1 MNNRIKAIREER
13 GIEQKDFADAM
24 GVDRITVWR
33 WENSHTAV
41 PYETAR
47 KMAQYFQVTPTY
59 IFPDLAEV
67 PPALEEETTRA

>member
-24 GVDRITVWR
+24 GVDRVTVWR
-33 WENSHTAV
+33 WEKHHTAV
-41 PYETAR
+41 PYETVI
-47 KMAQYFQVTPTY
+47 KMAQYFQVTPAH

-67 PPALEEETTRA
+67 PPALAEETARA